1 MIQIRPWLFV
11 GRYQDTRYL
20 SWLTAKNI
28 GAMLQLAEQV
38 DQPGISVLYLPVDD
52 GHPILEEH
60 LRKGML
66 FVQIQKQLGKNVLIA
81 CGAGQSRSVAFA
93 TAALKQE
100 EGIDLLDALKFIR
113 ECHPDALPHPELW
126 ESLCLYFGEP
136 VSVREML
143 HITWGV

>member
-52 GHPILEEH
+52 GRPILEEH
-60 LRKGML
+60 LRKGL
-66 FVQIQKQLGKNVLIA
+66 IFVQIQKQLGKNVLIA

-100 EGIDLLDALKFIR
+100 EGIGLLDALKVIR
-113 ECHPDALPHPELW
+113 ECHPEALPHPELW

-136 VSVREML
+136 VSVREMM
-143 HITWGV
+143 HIAWGV

>member
-11 GRYQDTRYL
+11 GRYQDTRHLAWL
-20 SWLTAKNI
+20 SDRHI

-52 GHPILEEH
+52 GRPIQVEH
-60 LRKGML
+60 LRKGLL

-93 TAALKQE
+93 AAALKQE
-100 EGIDLLDALKFIR
+100 EDIGLLNALKIIL
-113 ECHPDALPHPELW
+113 ECHPEALPHPELW

-143 HITWGV
+143 HIAWGK

>member
-11 GRYQDTRYL
+11 GRYQDTRFL
-20 SWLTAKNI
+20 AWLTDKHI
-28 GAMLQLAEQV
+28 GAMLQLAERV

-52 GHPILEEH
+52 GIPIQEEH
-60 LRKGML
+60 LRKGLL

-93 TAALKQE
+93 AAALKQE
-100 EGIDLLDALKFIR
+100 EGLDLLDALKVIC
-113 ECHPDALPHPELW
+113 EYHPEALPHPQLW

-136 VSVREML
+136 VSVSEML
-143 HITWGV
+143 HIAWGV